1 MALVRLTERKREYM
15 QAFRI
20 TSRALLLALLAG
32 LLSFLVA
39 GPALAQGTASVTGE
53 VLYRERI
60 ALPPSARVIV
70 QLQDVSFADA
80 AATVLA
86 EQTIDPAG
94 KGPPYSFE
102 LAYDAAK
109 IDTRFSYAVHAQ
121 IKDGDTLLFTTTERY
136 PVITQGSP
144 SSGIQI
150 IVNRVGAPAQTA
162 SLPSELLNREWNL
175 TSLQRGPQNVQNTTG
190 AGVTI
195 RFSADGKVSGKGGC
209 NGFGGNYTAG
219 ANRGLTISQ
228 IISTLIACAA
238 PSANTLEQEY
248 FSALQSVSSY
258 ALDGSS
264 RFQLI
269 YNNGQGR
276 LSYSAPP
283 PQEQLCFSETP
294 YCISGRFLSYWRQ
307 NGGLAVFGLPIGDQ
321 VTENN
326 LPVQY
331 FERQRFELHAEN
343 VAPYD
348 VLLGRLGDE
357 LLRQRSIDWP
367 TLPNASGAQA
377 GCRYFPETQHNLCDQ
392 PGGPNFLS
400 YWNANGLEFDRA
412 RGKSP
417 SESLALFGL
426 PLTEPM
432 TMTLE
437 GQPFLVQWFERARFE
452 WHPDN
457 TAAYRVLLG
466 RLGVEVQSPPI
477 DPTPVVP
484 PAPSPA
490 DRTLTN
496 SDDGATIGLKAG
508 QILAV
513 RLDSNPSTGYSWQ
526 VSQVNDTVL
535 KQQGEPQFIRP
546 ADAPPGAAGAQVF
559 VFNAAAGGSTTL
571 TLVYKRSFEPDVAPV
586 QTFTVNVTV
595 DASAASA
602 GAPQV

>member
-1 MALVRLTERKREYM
+1 M

-20 TSRALLLALLAG
+20 TSRALLLVLIAGVFSVLA
-32 LLSFLVA
+32 S
-39 GPALAQGTASVTGE
+39 GPALAQGTANVTGE

-94 KGPPYSFE
+94 KGPPYAFQ

-109 IDTRFSYAVHAQ
+109 IDTRFSYAVRAQ

-136 PVITQGSP
+136 AVITQGNP

-150 IVNRVGAPAQTA
+150 VVNPVGAVPQTA
-162 SLPSELLNREWNL
+162 MLPKELLNRDWNL
-175 TSLQRGPQNVQNTTG
+175 TSLQRAPQDVQDTTG
-190 AGVTI
+190 AKVTI
-195 RFSADGKVSGKGGC
+195 RFSADGKVSGSAGC
-209 NGFGGNYTAG
+209 NSFGGSYTARV
-219 ANRGLTISQ
+219 NRSIQFSQ
-228 IISTLIACAA
+228 LISTLKACASPA
-238 PSANTLEQEY
+238 VNTLEQEY
-248 FSALQSVSSY
+248 LSALQSASSY
-258 ALDGSS
+258 TLDGQS
-264 RFQLI
+264 RFQLS
-269 YNNGQGR
+269 YNNGTGV
-276 LSYSAPP
+276 LSYVLATPTSTS
-283 PQEQLCFSETP
+283 QEQLCFTETP
-294 YCISGRFLSYWRQ
+294 YCIRGRFLSYWRQ

-321 VTENN
+321 ITENN

-357 LLRQRSIDWP
+357 LLRQRSIDWS

-377 GCRYFPETQHNLCDQ
+377 GCRYFPETRHNLCDQ
-392 PGGPNFLS
+392 LGGPSFLS
-400 YWNANGLEFDRA
+400 YWSANGLEFDRA

-466 RLGVEVQSPPI
+466 RLGVEVQSPPLDQI
-477 DPTPVVP
+477 PVVP

-496 SDDGATIGLKAG
+496 SDDGTTIGLKVG
-508 QILAV
+508 QMLAV
-513 RLDSNPSTGYSWQ
+513 RLDSNP
-526 VSQVNDTVL
+526 
-535 KQQGEPQFIRP
+535 
-546 ADAPPGAAGAQVF
+546 
-559 VFNAAAGGSTTL
+559 
-571 TLVYKRSFEPDVAPV
+571 
-586 QTFTVNVTV
+586 
-595 DASAASA
+595 
-602 GAPQV
+602 

>member
-1 MALVRLTERKREYM
+1 M

-20 TSRALLLALLAG
+20 TSRALLMALIAG
-32 LLSFLVA
+32 VFAMQATV
-39 GPALAQGTASVTGE
+39 PALAQSNTTVTGE

-60 ALPPSARVIV
+60 ALPTSARVIV

-94 KGPPYSFE
+94 KGPPYPFQ
-102 LAYDAAK
+102 LAYDATK
-109 IDTRFSYAVHAQ
+109 IDSRFSYAVHAQ

-136 PVITQGSP
+136 AVITQGNP
-144 SSGIQI
+144 VSGIQLV
-150 IVNRVGAPAQTA
+150 VNQVGAAPQVA
-162 SLPSELLNREWNL
+162 SLPKELLNRNWNL
-175 TSLQRGPQNVQNTTG
+175 VSLQRAPQDVQNTTG

-195 RFSADGKVSGKGGC
+195 RFSADGKVSGSGGC
-209 NGFGGNYTAG
+209 NGFGGNYTVG
-219 ANRGLTISQ
+219 ENRSIQFSQ
-228 IISTLIACAA
+228 LISTLRACAL
-238 PSANTLEQEY
+238 PPVNTLEQEY
-248 FSALQSVSSY
+248 LSALQSASSY
-258 ALDGSS
+258 MLDGQS
-264 RFQLI
+264 RFHLS

-276 LSYSAPP
+276 LSYSAPS
-283 PQEQLCFSETP
+283 PQEQLCFAETS

-307 NGGLAVFGLPIGDQ
+307 NGGLAVFGLPISEQ
-321 VTENN
+321 ITENN
-326 LPVQY
+326 QQVQY

-343 VAPYD
+343 AIPYD

-357 LLRQRSIDWP
+357 LLRQRSIDWS
-367 TLPNASGAQA
+367 TLPHESGAQA
-377 GCRYFPETQHNLCDQ
+377 GCRYFPETQHNVCDQ
-392 PGGPNFLS
+392 PSGPSFLS
-400 YWNANGLEFDRA
+400 YWSANGLEFDRT
-412 RGKSP
+412 RGKSYA
-417 SESLALFGL
+417 ESLALFGL

-477 DPTPVVP
+477 DENPVAP

-490 DRTLTN
+490 DITLTN
-496 SDDGATIGLKAG
+496 GDDGRAIGLKVG
-508 QILAV
+508 QMLAV
-513 RLDSNPSTGYSWQ
+513 RLDSNPSTGYSWL
-526 VSQVNDTVL
+526 VSQVNDAVL
-535 KQQGEPQFIRP
+535 KQQGEPQFIQP
-546 ADAPPGAAGAQVF
+546 ADAPPGAGGAQVF
-559 VFNAAAGGSTTL
+559 LFNAAAGGTTTL

-586 QTFTVNVTV
+586 QTFTVQVTV

-602 GAPQV
+602 GGSEG

>member
-1 MALVRLTERKREYM
+1 M
-15 QAFRI
+15 QTFRI
-20 TSRALLLALLAG
+20 TSRALLLALIAGVFSVLA
-32 LLSFLVA
+32 SV
-39 GPALAQGTASVTGE
+39 PALAQSNASVTGA

-70 QLQDVSFADA
+70 QLQDVSLADA

-86 EQTIDPAG
+86 EQTINTAG
-94 KGPPYSFE
+94 KGPPYAFQ

-109 IDTRFSYAVHAQ
+109 IDTRFSYAVRAE

-136 PVITQGSP
+136 AAITQGNP

-150 IVNRVGAPAQTA
+150 VVQQVGAAPPTA
-162 SLPSELLNREWNL
+162 RLPKELLNRSWNL
-175 TSLQRGPQNVQNTTG
+175 VSFQRSPQNMQNISG
-190 AGVTI
+190 ADVTI
-195 RFSADGKVSGKGGC
+195 RFSADGTVSGSGGC
-209 NGFGGNYTAG
+209 NSFGGSYAAG
-219 ANRGLTISQ
+219 ANRSIMFSQ
-228 IISTLIACAA
+228 LISTLRACASA
-238 PSANTLEQEY
+238 PINTLEQAY
-248 FSALQSVSSY
+248 LSALQSVSSY
-258 ALDGSS
+258 TLDGQS
-264 RFQLI
+264 RFQLS

-276 LSYSAPP
+276 LSFSVPT
-283 PQEQLCFSETP
+283 PQEQLCFTETS
-294 YCISGRFLSYWRQ
+294 YCVSGRFLSYWRQ
-307 NGGLAVFGLPIGDQ
+307 NGGLAVFGLPISQ
-321 VTENN
+321 RITENN

-343 VAPYD
+343 AAPYD

-357 LLRQRSIDWP
+357 LLRQRSIDWS
-367 TLPNASGAQA
+367 TLPSASGTQA

-400 YWNANGLEFDRA
+400 YWSANGLEFDRKK
-412 RGKSP
+412 GKSP
-417 SESLALFGL
+417 AENLALFGL

-466 RLGVEVQSPPI
+466 RLGVEVQSSPL
-477 DPTPVVP
+477 DPTPVAP

-490 DRTLTN
+490 DITLTN
-496 SDDGATIGLKAG
+496 IDNGKAISLKVG
-508 QILAV
+508 QMLAV

-526 VSQVNDTVL
+526 VSQVDTALL
-535 KQQGEPQFIRP
+535 KQQGEPQFIQP
-546 ADAPPGAAGAQVF
+546 ADAPPGAGGAQVF
-559 VFNAAAGGSTTL
+559 VFNAAAGGATTL

-586 QTFTVNVTV
+586 QTFTVQVTV
-595 DASAASA
+595 AASAASA
-602 GAPQV
+602 AAPQG